1 MTFSPRVLAALAML
15 LAVPVASAS
24 ADDGAARDQLA
35 RSARLM
41 AAGNAT
47 GARAWAWKAVRANP
61 DMAAAHLALAR
72 AHLALGEGAQAE
84 GELERAVAAGTPLAG
99 VQHLRAHAIVL
110 QGDGRAALQAVG
122 QALPEHRVYALRMR
136 GLAMLALGDLAAA
149 RANLEQAVA
158 AAPRDADAWTD
169 LGRFR
174 FVAGD
179 LVGAIA
185 ASDRAV
191 TLRPQNVNALVLR
204 GELVRQQ
211 AGLVASIPW
220 FRRAVAIDGYH
231 HDALIELAAT
241 LGDTGHSVEMLAM
254 TRRAAEA
261 RPTSPRVF
269 YLQALLA
276 ARAGRYALARS
287 VLERGGPGVLAMP
300 GGLLLAA
307 TLDMQAG
314 ANEQAATKL
323 GQLIDQQPMNLNVRR
338 LFAASLLRVDAAR
351 NAVRVLRPLVLRA
364 DADSYALELVG
375 RGLERIGERAEA
387 GAFLDRA
394 AWPVRAAPAP
404 FSSDAGLAVLQAA
417 ADEAPGRPDVAIPYI
432 RALIEA
438 GRSADALARAQRVAA
453 DNPGAPGAFLLVGD
467 VLMTLNRPADA
478 LAPYRRAAAI
488 RFDQPVLLRLIE
500 GMERTGDAAGASG
513 VLAGFIAQNPRN
525 LMALRLLADRQLAAG
540 RYDDAVDTLEDIRF
554 RIGNRDAALLAALA
568 QGYAGLDDADAARRY
583 GEGAYALAPA
593 NAVAVHAFG
602 LSRLVA
608 GDAAGAVPILEKAVA
623 LAPDQAVLRWRLAQA
638 YAGAGR
644 RTEAATL
651 LRALIADPRFVDR
664 PEAEA
669 LLAGLA

>member
-1 MTFSPRVLAALAML
+1 
-15 LAVPVASAS
+15 
-24 ADDGAARDQLA
+24 
-35 RSARLM
+35 
-41 AAGNAT
+41 
-47 GARAWAWKAVRANP
+47 
-61 DMAAAHLALAR
+61 MAAAHLALAR

-84 GELERAVAAGTPLAG
+84 GELERAVASGTPLAG

-110 QGDGRAALQAVG
+110 QGDGRAALQAAG
-122 QALPEHRVYALRMR
+122 QALPDHRVYALRMR

-149 RANLEQAVA
+149 RAALEQAVA
-158 AAPRDADAWTD
+158 ASPRDGDAWTD

-211 AGLVASIPW
+211 SGLAASIDW

-261 RPTSPRVF
+261 RPASPRVF

-287 VLERGGPGVLAMP
+287 VLAMP

-314 ANEQAATKL
+314 ANEQAASKL
-323 GQLIDQQPMNLNVRR
+323 GQLINQQPMNLNVRR

-351 NAVRVLRPLVLRA
+351 NAIRVLRPLVLRA
-364 DADSYALELVG
+364 DADSYALELAG
-375 RGLERIGERAEA
+375 RGLERIDERAEA
-387 GAFLDRA
+387 GGYLDRA

-417 ADEAPGRPDVAIPYI
+417 ADAAPGRPDVALPYI
-432 RALIEA
+432 RALLEA
-438 GRSADALARAQRVAA
+438 GRPADALARAQRVAA
-453 DNPGAPGAFLLVGD
+453 DNAGAPGAFLLVGD
-467 VLMTLNRPADA
+467 VMMTLNRPGDA

-500 GMERTGDAAGASG
+500 AAERTGDTAAASQ
-513 VLAGFIAQNPRN
+513 VLAAFVAQNPRN

-540 RYDDAVDTLEDIRF
+540 RYDDAVTTLEDIRF

-651 LRALIADPRFVDR
+651 LRALIADPRFGDR
-664 PEAEA
+664 AEAEA
-669 LLAGLA
+669 LLARLA